1 MEGKTRNMRTLQ
13 DVLRVLVRTTWFF
26 SRGNFLKRRKK
37 MKRWIVMMLVLG
49 LVFVGCSRPAEESAP
64 PEAEKA
70 AVEVEKSA
78 VEKEAVETA
87 KEALPEETA
96 QAEEADPDVANCLQL
111 VSQAKFADALPV
123 CLAALK
129 KHPDNDQVKEAVE
142 SAQAGVG
149 DAAAAATDAAQGAQE
164 AAGEKAE
171 GAMGEATG
179 GLAP

>member
-1 MEGKTRNMRTLQ
+1 
-13 DVLRVLVRTTWFF
+13 
-26 SRGNFLKRRKK
+26 LKRRKK

-49 LVFVGCSRPAEESAP
+49 LVFVGCTQKADQSAP
-64 PEAEKA
+64 PEAEKPA
-70 AVEVEKSA
+70 IVIEEVEST
-78 VEKEAVETA
+78 KEAV
-87 KEALPEETA
+87 PEEAA
-96 QAEEADPDVANCLQL
+96 QAGEQDRLVKGCLQL
-111 VSQAKFADALPV
+111 VSETKFDDALPV

-129 KHPDNDQVKEAVE
+129 NDPTNDEVKAAAEK
-142 SAQAGVG
+142 AQAGVG